1 MGKALKIVGAVVAI
15 AGLAIITAGAGLVL
29 ASGGTLGAALSA
41 GLASGIGVSV
51 GTMMTAAAVLTTAG
65 SLLAPR
71 PKAPAVSNGIAER
84 LQASINPRA
93 NRTFVFGSTAMSTD
107 IRDQEFTNNQEY
119 LHRFIVAAS
128 HRAQAIREIW
138 FDDKLAWT
146 LAGGVQGEFA
156 GYLTVAIRLEGTPA
170 NAINISSRM
179 GSSRRF
185 TGCAYVH
192 LRYKLTGNSK
202 KAESPFA
209 QSVPSRMTIVGD
221 GIPVY
226 DPRKDSTRGGS
237 GSHRADDQSTW
248 EWHPDAARN
257 PPLVL
262 LTWLLGWRI
271 RNPSTGVWKL
281 AVGKGLPPARI
292 DFDSFIAAAN
302 LCDEPVAKAGGGTEP
317 RYRVDGVISEGDGL
331 ETMLDNIKASCNAIV
346 DDLGGRIRIQVLHND
361 LAVPQGSLTTHD
373 VLGAFTW
380 SQTPPLQDTVNIL
393 TGSFTDPSA
402 NSLYQLIPL
411 PFELKIPSPDG
422 IDRPQH
428 VPLAFVQ
435 SVSQA
440 KRLLVLRLQRA
451 LYPGT
456 FQAVFQATAWR
467 FQKGD
472 VIRFS
477 FAPLGWTNKLF
488 RIVDMAVQVD
498 GTVPMLLREEHPDNY
513 LADGTDAVSVIAAEP
528 TRYDPL
534 MGSIVQ
540 AIGDAGQTAEWPQIS
555 DPDGTKPDDN
565 ATNSG
570 DPASP
575 FGLEGTVADALGR
588 VSAAEQDVIDLTG
601 GLSAQQLRHAQLER
615 AVESA
620 DRQRILAEETLS
632 SAIGRALLEADR
644 TRRVFRDAG
653 VTVDPESGEVRLWAL
668 DQTRDRVSNVELGLT
683 AALAQISLR
692 ATTSYVNQA
701 IAEAVI
707 DPGQIAELGEIFTR
721 LTAAEI
727 QLNGLGA
734 AIALKADATTVTAL
748 AGTVTTVAA
757 DLDALAGVVALKA
770 SSARVTALDTRLS
783 DVEVTITAIG
793 NVSSV
798 RTELRQARYESDAHA
813 ENLLRSL
820 LEGDKNRRGAL
831 SALATARQELTA
843 KINDDLSVEAAQRLA
858 LAVRLAANEA
868 GLIAEQITRAT
879 ADSATS
885 ASLTALTASVA
896 GLSAELDAA
905 VTQLL
910 SAITDETSARAAALL
925 SLSTSIDGQIGVL
938 QASLSALAEAIT
950 DETGAR
956 TAQYTALNAR
966 VGTVE
971 SSITEVSEVA
981 VSAQGIAKAIRG
993 VLLDANGKIAGW
1005 SSEIDGDISAFR
1017 IRSDVFEVSDGTGRG
1032 LIFSAGSLKLVNE
1045 AGNKIV
1051 EMGEM

>member
-1 MGKALKIVGAVVAI
+1 MVQGLEDLALAKVLKVAAIVVGVVALAFTGI
-15 AGLAIITAGAGLVL
+15 GLAAG
-29 ASGGTLGAALSA
+29 LGAAA
-41 GLASGIGVSV
+41 GAFGIGVSASTLFLV
-51 GTMMTAAAVLTTAG
+51 SAG
-65 SLLAPR
+65 LSIGSSLLSSR
-71 PKAPAVSNGIAER
+71 PKAPEPSAASRDR
-84 LQASINPRA
+84 LMVSINPRA
-93 NRTFVFGSTAMSTD
+93 PRTFVFGRTAMATD
-107 IRDQEFTNNQEY
+107 IRDQEYTNDQTF
-119 LHRFIVAAS
+119 LHRFVVVAS
-128 HRAQAIREIW
+128 HKVRAIREIW

-156 GYLTVAIRLEGTPA
+156 GYLSVTPVLEGSA
-170 NAINISSRM
+170 GNAIYISGRM
-179 GSSRRF
+179 GYSRRY
-185 TGCAYVH
+185 TGLAYLH

-209 QSVPSRMTIVGD
+209 QAIPSRVTVVGD
-221 GIPVY
+221 GLYLY
-226 DPRKDSTRGGS
+226 DPRLDSSVGGD
-237 GSHRADDQSTW
+237 GPQRAHDQTTW
-248 EWHPDAARN
+248 SWNDEACRN
-257 PPLVL
+257 PALVM
-262 LTWLLGWRI
+262 LTYLLGWRI
-271 RNPSTGVWKL
+271 RNPVTGEWKL
-281 AVGKGLPPARI
+281 AVGKGVPPARI
-292 DFDSFIAAAN
+292 DIGSFITAAN
-302 LCDEPVAKAGGGTEP
+302 LCDEPVTKAAGGTEP
-317 RYRVDGVISEGDGL
+317 RYRADGIFSEGDDLSVAL
-331 ETMLDNIKASCNAIV
+331 ENLKASMNAELDDV
-346 DDLGGRIRIQVLHND
+346 DGRIRLTVLHND
-361 LAVPQGSLTTHD
+361 LATPIAHFDTDD
-373 VLGAFTW
+373 VLGEFTW
-380 SQTPPLQDTVNIL
+380 DQTPPLKDTFNIIR
-393 TGSFTDPSA
+393 GGYTDPSA
-402 NSLYQLIPL
+402 NSLYQLIDYP
-411 PFELKIPSPDG
+411 EVAVSSPDG
-422 IDRPQH
+422 IDR
-428 VPLAFVQ
+428 VETINLALVQ
-435 SVSQA
+435 SASQA
-440 KRLLVLRLQRA
+440 QRLVNQRLQRA
-451 LYPGT
+451 QYPGT
-456 FQAVFQATAWR
+456 FAATFQATGWKVI
-467 FQKGD
+467 KGD
-472 VIRFS
+472 AITLTFK
-477 FAPLGWTNKLF
+477 PLGWVNKKF
-488 RIVDMAVQVD
+488 RVVDSETRQD
-498 GTVPMLLREEHPDNY
+498 GTVPMVLREEHPDIY
-513 LADGTDAVSVIAAEP
+513 AWDADEAPAVQGADP
-528 TRYDPL
+528 TTFDQGLSP
-534 MGSIVQ
+534 IVR
-540 AIGDAGQTAEWPQIS
+540 AIGDAGETAEWPKVT

-620 DRQRILAEETLS
+620 DRQRILAEEALS

-727 QLNGLGA
+727 QLDGLGA

-770 SSARVTALDTRLS
+770 SSASVTALDTRLS

-798 RTELRQARYESDAHA
+798 RTDLRQARYESDAHA

-868 GLIAEQITRAT
+868 GLIAEQIIRAT

-910 SAITDETSARAAALL
+910 EAIADETSARAAALL
-925 SLSTSIDGQIGVL
+925 ALSASIEGQIGEL
-938 QASLSALAEAIT
+938 EASISSLLEAIT

-956 TAQYTALNAR
+956 TTAVTALHAR
-966 VGTVE
+966 IDDTE
-971 SSITEVSEVA
+971 AAITEVSTVA
-981 VSAQGIAKAIRG
+981 VSAQGIAKAVRG
-993 VLLDANGKIAGW
+993 VMLDVDGKISGTVSENDGVT
-1005 SSEIDGDISAFR
+1005 SSFR
-1017 IRSDVFEVSDGTGRG
+1017 VRSDVFEVSDGTGRG
-1032 LIFSAGSLKLVNE
+1032 LIFSG
-1045 AGNKIV
+1045 GNLRVINASGNTIV
-1051 EMGEM
+1051 EMGEV